1 MWQPEFRVVC
11 HDQGIAEKEKERV
24 ERVYAFES
32 FVEAEIFV
40 SSTPLLP
47 LLSPRNQR
55 ENVRKL

>member
-11 HDQGIAEKEKERV
+11 HDQGIDEKEKERV
-24 ERVYAFES
+24 ERVHAFES

-55 ENVRKL
+55 ENV